1 MELKFK
7 NNVSVQTSVPIER
20 KIIGDGGGWI
30 LAFSAVTDMTSSEL
44 DNQLNEDNISVLTLI
59 NGENERQITGYKK
72 VTGVTIRYL
81 ENLLVEADIQ
91 LSK

>member
-20 KIIGDGGGWI
+20 KLIGTNGGWI
-30 LAFSAVTDMTSSEL
+30 LAFTIVTEMTSSDL
-44 DNQLNEDNISVLTLI
+44 DQQLSENNISVLTLI
-59 NGENERQITGYKK
+59 NEENERQITGYRK

-81 ENLLVEADIQ
+81 ENLLIEAEVQ